1 MICTK
6 HVLIRALAAHTK
18 YLPTASEHLRIS
30 RAAHIPIEVRSAAS
44 KKAVREAAESA
55 LLHGPGM
62 GSPEARASFERMSEP
77 HRIAVCM
84 TAMQGFA
91 ELLAGIAAR
100 GGEYS
105 GQWTDNVFGFLDSVS
120 IDHAALAIRN
130 CGQRE
135 GGPFTYDVICRFNL
149 TRSNVLMKV
158 YLAIRDH
165 WNKIG
170 MDWKRRAQ
178 EEADLAKKS
187 R

>member
-18 YLPTASEHLRIS
+18 YLPTASEHLRVS
-30 RAAHIPIEVRSAAS
+30 RAAHIPVQVRSAAS
-44 KKAVREAAESA
+44 KKAVREAAELA
-55 LLHGPGM
+55 LLHGPSM
-62 GSPEARASFERMSEP
+62 GSHEARAAFDLMSEP
-77 HRIAVCM
+77 HRIAVCL

-105 GQWTDNVFGFLDSVS
+105 GEYTDNVFGLLDSVS

-130 CGQRE
+130 CGQRD
-135 GGPFTYDVICRFNL
+135 GGPFTIKIIQDFKL
-149 TRSNVLMKV
+149 TRSSTLMRV
-158 YLAIRDH
+158 YFAISAH
-165 WNKIG
+165 WNKVG

-178 EEADLAKKS
+178 EEADLAAKS